1 MRIPRNPPDIDSMM
15 SDGQMSKDIL
25 SEGIRG
31 YAKDFNDRY
40 LHWSEVRNRDTGD
53 FDPDVVWVRMKL
65 VRGDCGSELVL
76 GGTHYRYFITGR
88 VSEML
93 RKFDARA
100 KQGFFQGSDD
110 QYGGAYRSAS
120 PLMEESIA
128 SSQAEGAVTTTKKA
142 MEMLRQNIRPKDRSE
157 RMIVNNYR
165 AMLYIKDHTEQPL
178 TSQLIREIHSIVTEG
193 TLDERFRGVFRDND
207 DVVVQDSLTGEVF
220 HQPIPKEEIECS
232 VEQLCGFINGDD
244 PLHPVIKGM
253 ILHYVIAY
261 IHPFEDGN
269 GRVARSLFYW
279 HMMKSGYGIMEYL
292 ALSRYIRDHK
302 GKYEESYIFGETDGN
317 DMTYFMLYN
326 LKALEDSMDT
336 FESYLERRTEEERA
350 VKARLS
356 GHGLNDRQIGIIAG
370 LMNGEDISVRSVM
383 NQYGV
388 SLNTARADIAGLI
401 DAEFIIETGRQVN
414 SRIYSWS
421 GKGFRFSRTRV
432 PRTSSPKAAR
442 TACSG

>member
-15 SDGQMSKDIL
+15 SDGQRSKDIL
-25 SEGIRG
+25 SDEVRE

-40 LHWSEVRNRDTGD
+40 LHWSEVRNRDTGR
-53 FDPDVVWVRMKL
+53 FDPDVVWARMKL
-65 VRGDCGSELVL
+65 VRGDCGSELVF
-76 GGTHYRYFITGR
+76 GSTHYRYCLTER
-88 VSEML
+88 VWTML
-93 RKFDARA
+93 RMFDARA
-100 KQGFFQGSDD
+100 NKGFSQGDD
-110 QYGGAYRSAS
+110 VLNSGAYHPART
-120 PLMEESIA
+120 LMEESIA

-142 MEMLRQNIRPKDRSE
+142 IEMLCHNIRPKDRSE

-165 AMLYIKDHTEQPL
+165 AMLYIKDHTDLPL
-178 TSQLIREIHSIVTEG
+178 TPQLIKDIHRIVADGTMEG
-193 TLDERFRGVFRDND
+193 RFMGAFRDND

-232 VEQLCGFINGDD
+232 VEQLCGFINGNDS
-244 PLHPVIKGM
+244 LHPVIKGM
-253 ILHYVIAY
+253 ILHYAVAY

-279 HMMKSGYGIMEYL
+279 YTLKSGYGIMEYL
-292 ALSRYIRDHK
+292 AISRYIRDHK
-302 GKYEESYIFGETDGN
+302 GRYEGSYIFGETDGN

-336 FESYLERRTEEERA
+336 FEGYLERRTEEENVMRT
-350 VKARLS
+350 RLS
-356 GHGLNDRQIGIIAG
+356 GYGLNERQTGIFTG

-388 SLNTARADIAGLI
+388 SLNTARADIAALI
-401 DAEFIIETGRQVN
+401 DAGLIIETGREVN

-421 GKGFRFSRTRV
+421 GRKV
-432 PRTSSPKAAR
+432 
-442 TACSG
+442 